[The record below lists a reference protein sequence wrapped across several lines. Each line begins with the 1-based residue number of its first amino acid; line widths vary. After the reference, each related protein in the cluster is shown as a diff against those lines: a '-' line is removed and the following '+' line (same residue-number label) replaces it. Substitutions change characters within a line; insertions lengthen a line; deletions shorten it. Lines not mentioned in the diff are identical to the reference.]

1 MFFLLWI
8 AIIFFIISI
17 LAYAFGARG
26 AGATSAGAANTFLW
40 LFLVIAVIALVI
52 WLFTGRT
59 FMWT

>member
-40 LFLVIAVIALVI
+40 LFMVIAVIALVI
-52 WLFTGRT
+52 WLFTGHA
-59 FMWT
+59 FMWS